1 MNSENSRKI
10 TSEMTRLE
18 MVGYGKN
25 GRISKHSIPQWE
37 REWKICFFLKN
48 QRCYR
53 CYRVLPTSGNKKTH
67 INQRCYRVTNVTEK
81 KQPSLKIKSLL
92 QNMLFAQ

>member
-37 REWKICFFLKN
+37 SKKKPERVRLGGSYAVRLKGITLGASPVIISVKRLSHASN
-48 QRCYR
+48 ALRFSSMYCQR
-53 CYRVLPTSGNKKTH
+53 L
-67 INQRCYRVTNVTEK
+67 
-81 KQPSLKIKSLL
+81 
-92 QNMLFAQ
+92 